1 LNIKAL
7 NVKKLNLKTNKID
20 FSKLRTRSE
29 ENNIRGLRT
38 KSAQSSNSG
47 ASGDGTQKKL
57 GIKRISLGAS
67 GKKPVIVPASS
78 GGAVDTRT
86 LEVKQQ

>member
-1 LNIKAL
+1 MNGIKGL

-29 ENNIRGLRT
+29 ENNIRLRT

-47 ASGDGTQKKL
+47 ASGEAVA
-57 GIKRISLGAS
+57 IKRISLVNS
-67 GKKPVIVPASS
+67 GKKPINAPGVA
-78 GGAVDTRT
+78 DTRT
-86 LEVKQQ
+86 IEVKQ